1 MPENL
6 CSHCPCTII
15 PWYPA
20 HPPPLHTPCFTYM
33 AYAYSTLKKAQ
44 VASKH
49 VLTPF
54 ILATVYSAGT
64 ILLFL

>member
-1 MPENL
+1 
-6 CSHCPCTII
+6 
-15 PWYPA
+15 
-20 HPPPLHTPCFTYM
+20 M

-49 VLTPF
+49 ILTPF
-54 ILATVYSAGT
+54 ILAAVYSAGT